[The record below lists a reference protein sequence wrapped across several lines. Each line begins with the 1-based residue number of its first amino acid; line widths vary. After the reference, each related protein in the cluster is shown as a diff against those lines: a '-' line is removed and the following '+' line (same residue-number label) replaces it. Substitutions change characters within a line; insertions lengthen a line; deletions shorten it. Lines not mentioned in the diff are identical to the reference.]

1 MVRPGTTFCEA
12 GWMERMEPG
21 GAAAHPPGA
30 PRQAPPAFAHV
41 GPHGG
46 ATAVVETPLRGLAG
60 VPLLQKLVV
69 ADLAINVAA
78 YLMMRAAPPGRADDI
93 TLAALFGTLL
103 LNAALVYY
111 ALLPLRELEAT
122 AVRVAGGDLDARVPP
137 SRLADRNVARIG
149 RTLNVLL
156 DRLMAD
162 RHRVSLLTAQVIG
175 AADAE
180 RAHLARELH
189 DSTAQQLSA
198 LEMLVAATRQ
208 ETPAATPALSHRLG
222 VMHEIVG
229 EALREVRTLS
239 HRVHPGVLDHLG
251 LAGALKTLARR
262 ILEPAGVHAV
272 VEVPDDSAVTP
283 SASAVLYRVA
293 QEALANAVRH
303 GRPRAVTL
311 RLRVEGERAELAVI
325 DDGVGFDVARAQ
337 RERSGMGLFM
347 MQERLMLVDGELSIR
362 SRPGEGTTL
371 QAVARNAPEAP

>member
-1 MVRPGTTFCEA
+1 
-12 GWMERMEPG
+12 MEPG
-21 GAAAHPPGA
+21 GAAAQPPGA

-41 GPHGG
+41 APHGA

-208 ETPAATPALSHRLG
+208 EIPAATPALAHRLG

-262 ILEPAGVHAV
+262 ILEPAGVRAA

-283 SASAVLYRVA
+283 TASAVLYRVA

-311 RLRVEGERAELAVI
+311 RLRVEGERAELTVI
-325 DDGVGFDVARAQ
+325 DDGAGFDVARAQ

-347 MQERLMLVDGELSIR
+347 MQERLVLVDGELSIR

-371 QAVARNAPEAP
+371 TAVARNAPEAA